1 MLKQKE
7 LFSIRKISVGV
18 ASVMIGASMISGVQ
32 PLGKMEVQA
41 KENIE
46 VEATQDV
53 QIKVVE
59 HEGGSLIE
67 ITATKDI
74 SNIDVKIT
82 LDGQKVITYHV
93 NKLKVGE
100 SITKELTKAQ
110 LDRVKENLAKK
121 IKTLP
126 NTAVV
131 RKSVEQTFSI
141 DKSNLKVAV
150 SYDIEE
156 GTVVPNKPEVKP
168 GEPSKPGQPDVK
180 PEGPSKPGNPDV
192 KPEEPSKPEQP
203 SKPGNPD
210 TKPEE
215 PSNPGTKPE
224 VKRTKVTVEP
234 VFVAKGKEPV
244 FDNITFQFTNVKH
257 PNEVVEKTTELAML
271 SGEELYLDEEYKLTL
286 KDNTG
291 YTFTERLVKVKSLD
305 GFMVLHDAKTDETI
319 ETLSLKEKTSSS
331 ENPGEITLDKLV
343 AKVITKDNKPFGDVP
358 FRLFEFDRNIPN
370 IVKEAKT
377 NDSGELTLD
386 AKSLKPNTK
395 YDLRIQKKNTP
406 FLRDNVVFT
415 TDKDGKIKTIDNKAV
430 TQTTTGVIE
439 FKEEKVNDNEA
450 KMTQARF
457 KVVDEQG
464 NPVKGVE
471 LSASGIKTKITTL
484 KNSRSDENGIVTLD
498 LESKV
503 NGVNYIV
510 NVSKND
516 QFNWQFKPEAV
527 SLFVTEE
534 GKVNYT
540 SGDYNTFSYNGENIP
555 VFVVKKI
562 DLNHLKAELQE
573 KIKEAEEV
581 LKTREIKELRD
592 IVNSAKEEL
601 EKPETLPIYVG
612 GYLNDLTKALEKIKN
627 QPEQRTKVTVEPA
640 FVKNDKEPVLDSL
653 TFQFTNVKHPN
664 EVVEKTTELAMLGGE
679 ELYLDEEYKLTLK
692 DNAGYTF
699 GERLVKVKNLDG
711 FMVLHDAKTDETIE
725 TLSVKEKTS
734 GPENPGDASN
744 QALRNKLEELVKRE
758 LRTEAG
764 YIANQ
769 GNQIANNAWI
779 SAKTEAERVLKNES
793 ATKEDLEAAIK
804 NLEEKIHN
812 ATLGSEKVKVE
823 KLIRAKNRLDLIPKL
838 KKAKTLEEVLE
849 FKKLVKP
856 EDEATPEG
864 PNKPGEK
871 PGKPEGTPGTTPEKP
886 GNGENG
892 NNPLPSA
899 KPVINNYSFDDKV
912 VESAGGEVNVTIKG
926 ENLTADNVKIKV
938 LNPFT
943 AEKEEELSNSITYKK
958 VGDDVVATIKL
969 PANTTSTAKSF
980 NLVFTDALGMKAKA
994 TYSEERGENGRVITI
1009 LPTGKT
1015 KQDAVLSFV
1024 TISSYQAHHSTDLT
1038 TTTTDKGNVS
1048 KKTVAHLYGAN
1059 LKANITKVKIIDQNG
1074 VEWPIHT
1081 TGSNIEASD
1090 YPMMVIG
1097 KLGNG
1102 ISGNGTYQEAEI
1114 VLPNHLDTDMT
1125 FTYVFAPDGVNFDE
1139 AHKVTAVV
1147 EKTTNVKSAVKRTI
1161 TVRYQDEN
1169 GKTLKGDKV
1178 LTGYSWFNYSVEKDT
1193 IDGYKNVI
1201 VKDNKALSGKF
1212 GTKDQEIV
1220 LVYTNKEVAQ
1230 PSETEKPAPQEDTL
1244 ATSKAKLKELADRD
1258 LKLEDSYKKASSE
1271 LQTNWRRVRALAN
1284 RVLAESNNKE
1294 EVDNQIVALAKAI
1307 AAIENS
1313 TEASKPSEEKPKEE
1327 GNAGNTTKPTKSV
1340 DELKTELQELVEQD
1354 PTKEDN
1360 YKLKDSLQ
1368 EKAWKTARA
1377 KAQSLL
1383 QGEATAE
1390 VLEEQ
1395 VGKLS
1400 RALETL
1406 KEENKLANDK
1416 ADKPNT
1422 TPESPA
1428 PEEKISEVTSYTGDK
1443 AVISKVDGKLLVT
1456 VNGKNLKA
1464 SDLSFRFHD
1473 GNSWKDVT
1481 LKVISKDSNKIV
1493 LEFVVPEELRN
1504 SMATYKIS
1512 AKYKN
1517 QTIKANGA
1525 INFKIA

>member
-46 VEATQDV
+46 VEVTQDV

-59 HEGGSLIE
+59 HEGGALIE

-93 NKLKVGE
+93 DKLKVGE
-100 SITKELTKAQ
+100 SITKELTKEQ
-110 LDRVKENLAKK
+110 LEKVKERLAKK

-192 KPEEPSKPEQP
+192 KPEEPSKPGNPDVKPEQP

-244 FDNITFQFTNVKH
+244 FDNLTFQFTNVKH

-286 KDNTG
+286 KDNPG
-291 YTFTERLVKVKSLD
+291 YTFTERLVKVKNLD

-377 NDSGELTLD
+377 NASGELTLD

-450 KMTQARF
+450 KMTQAHF

-601 EKPETLPIYVG
+601 AKPETLPIYVG

-725 TLSVKEKTS
+725 TLSVKEKTQGS
-734 GPENPGDASN
+734 ENP
-744 QALRNKLEELVKRE
+744 V
-758 LRTEAG
+758 
-764 YIANQ
+764 
-769 GNQIANNAWI
+769 
-779 SAKTEAERVLKNES
+779 
-793 ATKEDLEAAIK
+793 
-804 NLEEKIHN
+804 EEKDKKKGIISQMIVSKN
-812 ATLGSEKVKVE
+812 GSPALDEIEFEFVNKKDPKDIITKRSSNGMLTGVELNIGDIYTIRVKNNDNYVFEQDVEIRDMDGDTVAFKVGTEEPVFQ
-823 KLIRAKNRLDLIPKL
+823 LDL
-838 KKAKTLEEVLE
+838 V
-849 FKKLVKP
+849 
-856 EDEATPEG
+856 
-864 PNKPGEK
+864 
-871 PGKPEGTPGTTPEKP
+871 
-886 GNGENG
+886 
-892 NNPLPSA
+892 
-899 KPVINNYSFDDKV
+899 
-912 VESAGGEVNVTIKG
+912 
-926 ENLTADNVKIKV
+926 
-938 LNPFT
+938 
-943 AEKEEELSNSITYKK
+943 
-958 VGDDVVATIKL
+958 
-969 PANTTSTAKSF
+969 
-980 NLVFTDALGMKAKA
+980 AKA
-994 TYSEERGENGRVITI
+994 
-1009 LPTGKT
+1009 
-1015 KQDAVLSFV
+1015 
-1024 TISSYQAHHSTDLT
+1024 
-1038 TTTTDKGNVS
+1038 
-1048 KKTVAHLYGAN
+1048 
-1059 LKANITKVKIIDQNG
+1059 
-1074 VEWPIHT
+1074 
-1081 TGSNIEASD
+1081 
-1090 YPMMVIG
+1090 
-1097 KLGNG
+1097 
-1102 ISGNGTYQEAEI
+1102 
-1114 VLPNHLDTDMT
+1114 
-1125 FTYVFAPDGVNFDE
+1125 
-1139 AHKVTAVV
+1139 
-1147 EKTTNVKSAVKRTI
+1147 
-1161 TVRYQDEN
+1161 
-1169 GKTLKGDKV
+1169 
-1178 LTGYSWFNYSVEKDT
+1178 
-1193 IDGYKNVI
+1193 
-1201 VKDNKALSGKF
+1201 
-1212 GTKDQEIV
+1212 
-1220 LVYTNKEVAQ
+1220 
-1230 PSETEKPAPQEDTL
+1230 
-1244 ATSKAKLKELADRD
+1244 
-1258 LKLEDSYKKASSE
+1258 
-1271 LQTNWRRVRALAN
+1271 
-1284 RVLAESNNKE
+1284 
-1294 EVDNQIVALAKAI
+1294 
-1307 AAIENS
+1307 
-1313 TEASKPSEEKPKEE
+1313 
-1327 GNAGNTTKPTKSV
+1327 
-1340 DELKTELQELVEQD
+1340 
-1354 PTKEDN
+1354 
-1360 YKLKDSLQ
+1360 
-1368 EKAWKTARA
+1368 
-1377 KAQSLL
+1377 
-1383 QGEATAE
+1383 
-1390 VLEEQ
+1390 
-1395 VGKLS
+1395 
-1400 RALETL
+1400 
-1406 KEENKLANDK
+1406 
-1416 ADKPNT
+1416 
-1422 TPESPA
+1422 
-1428 PEEKISEVTSYTGDK
+1428 
-1443 AVISKVDGKLLVT
+1443 
-1456 VNGKNLKA
+1456 
-1464 SDLSFRFHD
+1464 
-1473 GNSWKDVT
+1473 
-1481 LKVISKDSNKIV
+1481 
-1493 LEFVVPEELRN
+1493 
-1504 SMATYKIS
+1504 
-1512 AKYKN
+1512 
-1517 QTIKANGA
+1517 
-1525 INFKIA
+1525 

>member
-53 QIKVVE
+53 QIKIVE
-59 HEGGSLIE
+59 HEGGALIE

-93 NKLKVGE
+93 DKLKVGE

-110 LDRVKENLAKK
+110 LDKVKENLAKK

-180 PEGPSKPGNPDV
+180 PGEPSKPGQLDVKPEEPSKPGNPDV

-224 VKRTKVTVEP
+224 VKRTKVTAEP

-244 FDNITFQFTNVKH
+244 FDNLTFQFTNVKH

-291 YTFTERLVKVKSLD
+291 YTFTERLVKVKNLD

-377 NDSGELTLD
+377 NASGELTLD

-430 TQTTTGVIE
+430 TQTTMGVIE

-601 EKPETLPIYVG
+601 AKPETLPIYVG

-699 GERLVKVKNLDG
+699 SERLVKVKNLDG

-725 TLSVKEKTS
+725 TLSVKEKTPGS
-734 GPENPGDASN
+734 ENP
-744 QALRNKLEELVKRE
+744 V
-758 LRTEAG
+758 
-764 YIANQ
+764 
-769 GNQIANNAWI
+769 
-779 SAKTEAERVLKNES
+779 
-793 ATKEDLEAAIK
+793 
-804 NLEEKIHN
+804 EEKDKKKGIISQMIVSKN
-812 ATLGSEKVKVE
+812 GSPALDEIEFEFVNKKDPKDIITKRSLNGMLTGIELNIGDIYTIRVKNNDNYVFEQDVEIRDMDGDTVAFKVGTEEPVFQ
-823 KLIRAKNRLDLIPKL
+823 LDL
-838 KKAKTLEEVLE
+838 V
-849 FKKLVKP
+849 
-856 EDEATPEG
+856 
-864 PNKPGEK
+864 
-871 PGKPEGTPGTTPEKP
+871 
-886 GNGENG
+886 
-892 NNPLPSA
+892 
-899 KPVINNYSFDDKV
+899 
-912 VESAGGEVNVTIKG
+912 
-926 ENLTADNVKIKV
+926 
-938 LNPFT
+938 
-943 AEKEEELSNSITYKK
+943 
-958 VGDDVVATIKL
+958 
-969 PANTTSTAKSF
+969 
-980 NLVFTDALGMKAKA
+980 AKA
-994 TYSEERGENGRVITI
+994 
-1009 LPTGKT
+1009 
-1015 KQDAVLSFV
+1015 
-1024 TISSYQAHHSTDLT
+1024 
-1038 TTTTDKGNVS
+1038 
-1048 KKTVAHLYGAN
+1048 
-1059 LKANITKVKIIDQNG
+1059 
-1074 VEWPIHT
+1074 
-1081 TGSNIEASD
+1081 
-1090 YPMMVIG
+1090 
-1097 KLGNG
+1097 
-1102 ISGNGTYQEAEI
+1102 
-1114 VLPNHLDTDMT
+1114 
-1125 FTYVFAPDGVNFDE
+1125 
-1139 AHKVTAVV
+1139 
-1147 EKTTNVKSAVKRTI
+1147 
-1161 TVRYQDEN
+1161 
-1169 GKTLKGDKV
+1169 
-1178 LTGYSWFNYSVEKDT
+1178 
-1193 IDGYKNVI
+1193 
-1201 VKDNKALSGKF
+1201 
-1212 GTKDQEIV
+1212 
-1220 LVYTNKEVAQ
+1220 
-1230 PSETEKPAPQEDTL
+1230 
-1244 ATSKAKLKELADRD
+1244 
-1258 LKLEDSYKKASSE
+1258 
-1271 LQTNWRRVRALAN
+1271 
-1284 RVLAESNNKE
+1284 
-1294 EVDNQIVALAKAI
+1294 
-1307 AAIENS
+1307 
-1313 TEASKPSEEKPKEE
+1313 
-1327 GNAGNTTKPTKSV
+1327 
-1340 DELKTELQELVEQD
+1340 
-1354 PTKEDN
+1354 
-1360 YKLKDSLQ
+1360 
-1368 EKAWKTARA
+1368 
-1377 KAQSLL
+1377 
-1383 QGEATAE
+1383 
-1390 VLEEQ
+1390 
-1395 VGKLS
+1395 
-1400 RALETL
+1400 
-1406 KEENKLANDK
+1406 
-1416 ADKPNT
+1416 
-1422 TPESPA
+1422 
-1428 PEEKISEVTSYTGDK
+1428 
-1443 AVISKVDGKLLVT
+1443 
-1456 VNGKNLKA
+1456 
-1464 SDLSFRFHD
+1464 
-1473 GNSWKDVT
+1473 
-1481 LKVISKDSNKIV
+1481 
-1493 LEFVVPEELRN
+1493 
-1504 SMATYKIS
+1504 
-1512 AKYKN
+1512 
-1517 QTIKANGA
+1517 
-1525 INFKIA
+1525 

>member
-18 ASVMIGASMISGVQ
+18 ASVMIGASMLSGVQ
-32 PLGKMEVQA
+32 PLGKTEVQA
-41 KENIE
+41 KDKIE

-59 HEGGSLIE
+59 HEGGALIE

-82 LDGQKVITYHV
+82 LEGQKVATYHV
-93 NKLKVGE
+93 DKLKAGK

-141 DKSNLKVAV
+141 DKSNLKVVV
-150 SYDIEE
+150 SYDVEE
-156 GTVVPNKPEVKP
+156 GTVAPNKPEIKP
-168 GEPSKPGQPDVK
+168 EEPSKPGQPDVK
-180 PEGPSKPGNPDV
+180 PEGPSNPG
-192 KPEEPSKPEQP
+192 K
-203 SKPGNPD
+203 PD
-210 TKPEE
+210 TKPED
-215 PSNPGTKPE
+215 PSNPGTPE
-224 VKRTKVTVEP
+224 VKSENKV
-234 VFVAKGKEPV
+234 
-244 FDNITFQFTNVKH
+244 VKFEDA
-257 PNEVVEKTTELAML
+257 NLKRILLKKLKAYN
-271 SGEELYLDEEYKLTL
+271 GQDEEDDGLAGEYNIKI
-286 KDNTG
+286 KDKN
-291 YTFTERLVKVKSLD
+291 YRKDKNDTEIYEKDLEQLESFAIRGFDEETYEPFEGDQQIKSLVGLEKAVNLKQLTISNNWED
-305 GFMVLHDAKTDETI
+305 SRGSLRDISPLRGLKNLELLRLSHNDIIDISPLAELTNLKHLFISHNQIENVEAVKNLTNLESLDFARNKGPKRISDITPISNLTKLKLLGLSDA
-319 ETLSLKEKTSSS
+319 
-331 ENPGEITLDKLV
+331 
-343 AKVITKDNKPFGDVP
+343 
-358 FRLFEFDRNIPN
+358 NIPN
-370 IVKEAKT
+370 ISVLKNLVNLETFMSDHSQLEDISALKNAKNLTKLYLDGNKIEDVSVVK
-377 NDSGELTLD
+377 DLVELKEL
-386 AKSLKPNTK
+386 
-395 YDLRIQKKNTP
+395 Y
-406 FLRDNVVFT
+406 LRDNNIS
-415 TDKDGKIKTIDNKAV
+415 KIDFSKLSKLED
-430 TQTTTGVIE
+430 
-439 FKEEKVNDNEA
+439 VN
-450 KMTQARF
+450 
-457 KVVDEQG
+457 VQG
-464 NPVKGVE
+464 N
-471 LSASGIKTKITTL
+471 KISDYSSLENL
-484 KNSRSDENGIVTLD
+484 KVL
-498 LESKV
+498 K
-503 NGVNYIV
+503 YV
-510 NVSKND
+510 NVSKQN
-516 QFNWQFKPEAV
+516 
-527 SLFVTEE
+527 
-534 GKVNYT
+534 
-540 SGDYNTFSYNGENIP
+540 
-555 VFVVKKI
+555 I
-562 DLNHLKAELQE
+562 DLNKEVELKNGSAEIDMPVLG
-573 KIKEAEEV
+573 
-581 LKTREIKELRD
+581 LKTL
-592 IVNSAKEEL
+592 AKEG
-601 EKPETLPIYVG
+601 TI
-612 GYLNDLTKALEKIKN
+612 
-627 QPEQRTKVTVEPA
+627 KVTSD
-640 FVKNDKEPVLDSL
+640 NDKVSASYNEA
-653 TFQFTNVKHPN
+653 TN
-664 EVVEKTTELAMLGGE
+664 
-679 ELYLDEEYKLTLK
+679 
-692 DNAGYTF
+692 
-699 GERLVKVKNLDG
+699 KV
-711 FMVLHDAKTDETIE
+711 
-725 TLSVKEKTS
+725 TLSVSEEVQKEFANKNLSVNLKVLYVGKGDYKEEETS
-734 GPENPGDASN
+734 IDVNNIKLNVKAGDSSN
-744 QALRNKLEELVKRE
+744 QALRTKLEELTKRE

-779 SAKTEAERVLKNES
+779 SAKTDAERVLKNDS
-793 ATKEDLEAAIK
+793 ATKEELEAAIK
-804 NLEEKIHN
+804 NLEEKIYE
-812 ATLGSEKVKVE
+812 AVLGSEKVKVE
-823 KLIRAKNRLDLIPKL
+823 KLIRAENRLDLIPKL
-838 KKAKTLEEVLE
+838 RKAKTLEAVLE
-849 FKKLVKP
+849 LKKLVKP

-864 PNKPGEK
+864 PNKPEEK
-871 PGKPEGTPGTTPEKP
+871 PGKPEGTPGGTPGTTPGKP

-899 KPVINNYSFDDKV
+899 KPVINGYSFDDKV

-943 AEKEEELSNSITYKK
+943 AAKEEELSNSITYKK

-980 NLVFTDALGMKAKA
+980 NLVFTDTLGMKVKA
-994 TYSEERGENGRVITI
+994 TYTEERGENGRVITV
-1009 LPTGKT
+1009 LPAGKT
-1015 KQDAVLSFV
+1015 KQDSVLSFV

-1147 EKTTNVKSAVKRTI
+1147 EKTTNVRPAVKRTI
-1161 TVRYQDEN
+1161 TVKYQDEN
-1169 GKTLKGDKV
+1169 GKTLKDDKV

-1271 LQTNWRRVRALAN
+1271 LQTNWRKARALAN

-1294 EVDNQIVALAKAI
+1294 EVDNQIVALEKAI

-1327 GNAGNTTKPTKSV
+1327 GNAGNTTKPTKNV
-1340 DELKTELQELVEQD
+1340 DELKTELQKLVEQD

-1377 KAQSLL
+1377 KAQVLL

-1395 VGKLS
+1395 VGKLT

-1406 KEENKLANDK
+1406 EEENKLANDK

-1473 GNSWKDVT
+1473 GNSWEDVT
-1481 LKVISKDSNKIV
+1481 LKVISEDSNKIV

-1512 AKYKN
+1512 TKYKN